1 MCRIPDLSS
10 QISSAR
16 AFYVNYTAPTAREAQ
31 QICNQ
36 LTAMLFEEDL
46 VSRQRFIMEQR
57 AAKVETDAGG

>member
-1 MCRIPDLSS
+1 M
-10 QISSAR
+10 
-16 AFYVNYTAPTAREAQ
+16 NYTAPTAREAQ